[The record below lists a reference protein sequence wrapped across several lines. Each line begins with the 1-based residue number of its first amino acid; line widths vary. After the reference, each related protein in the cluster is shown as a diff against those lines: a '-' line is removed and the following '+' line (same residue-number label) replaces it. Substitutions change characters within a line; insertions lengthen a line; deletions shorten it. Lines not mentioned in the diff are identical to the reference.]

1 MVKHTQK
8 QTLLPTNSLSLLDHF
23 VGLVLKEL
31 LIKVQVRVHRRR
43 LAVIVTF
50 EHIHCKVY
58 IVGLEHVIV
67 YLVTFECFI
76 ALKWNF
82 GKINNSLNEII
93 HKNLFILQENFINST
108 YNPNNYNR

>member
-8 QTLLPTNSLSLLDHF
+8 QTRLPTNSLSLLDHF

-58 IVGLEHVIV
+58 IVGLERYCLLGDV
-67 YLVTFECFI
+67 
-76 ALKWNF
+76 
-82 GKINNSLNEII
+82 
-93 HKNLFILQENFINST
+93 
-108 YNPNNYNR
+108 